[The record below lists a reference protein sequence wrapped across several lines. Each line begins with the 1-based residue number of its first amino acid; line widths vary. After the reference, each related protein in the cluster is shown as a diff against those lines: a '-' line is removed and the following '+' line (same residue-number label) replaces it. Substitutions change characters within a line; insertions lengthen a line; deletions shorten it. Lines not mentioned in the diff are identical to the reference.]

1 MARSAPRVP
10 RPRFVRFVSRTVVV
24 LAAGWF
30 VSLLCI
36 AGWSR
41 RSSAESAD
49 AIVVLGAAQYGGRP
63 SPVLKSR
70 LDHALGL
77 WQADRA
83 PHLVLTGG
91 RRPGDLISEAAAGRR
106 YLVRRGIPND
116 SMMLE
121 PAGRTSLASIRGAAQ
136 LLTERHTR
144 PGGAATVPADS
155 AASARPR
162 VLLVSDPFHMLRL
175 EVLARLNGLTP
186 LPSPTRTS
194 PISANRA
201 ILEYML
207 RESVALP
214 TDLALMLWLKMTG
227 RSVDEAP
234 PSSGP
239 SSS

>member
-1 MARSAPRVP
+1 MARSAPGVP
-10 RPRFVRFVSRTVVV
+10 RPHFVRVIRRTVVV

-30 VSLLCI
+30 VSLLGI

-41 RSSAESAD
+41 RSSSETAD

-83 PHLVLTGG
+83 PHVVLTGG

-121 PAGRTSLASIRGAAQ
+121 PAGRTSLASIRGAAE
-136 LLTERHTR
+136 LLTASRTRGGTMANGPTESGER
-144 PGGAATVPADS
+144 P
-155 AASARPR
+155 RPR

-175 EVLARLNGLTP
+175 DVLARMNGLTP

-201 ILEYML
+201 VLEYML

-214 TDLALMLWLKMTG
+214 TDIALMVWLTMTG
-227 RSVDEAP
+227 RTIDGEQTSD
-234 PSSGP
+234 
-239 SSS
+239 

>member
-1 MARSAPRVP
+1 MVRPAPKLP
-10 RPRFVRFVSRTVVV
+10 RPQFARFVTRALIV
-24 LAAGWF
+24 LAAAWF
-30 VSLLCI
+30 VTLLCI

-41 RSSAESAD
+41 RSSAETAD

-77 WQADRA
+77 YKLHRA
-83 PHLVLTGG
+83 PRVVLTGG

-106 YLVRRGIPND
+106 YLVRRGVPND
-116 SMMLE
+116 AMMLE
-121 PAGRTSLASIRGAAQ
+121 PAGRTSLASIFGAAQ
-136 LLTERHTR
+136 LLRAR
-144 PGGAATVPADS
+144 RDSIAGRNADPAALPEPT
-155 AASARPR
+155 

-175 EVLARLNGLTP
+175 EILARLQGLTP

-201 ILEYML
+201 VLEYML

-214 TDLALMLWLKMTG
+214 TDLALMVWLQLSG
-227 RSVDEAP
+227 RELESAQ
-234 PSSGP
+234 
-239 SSS
+239 